1 MNIKLNKRFMN
12 TSVKKF
18 LLFILSFI
26 LFWFY
31 IYRFKLVGFPI
42 STSQFLIL
50 LGSIFILIKIY
61 NKKCIKFDYGI
72 AIFIIGLITPFFFI
86 GLTSVI
92 NAQSDFSIITY
103 FMSIPYSLLGF
114 YCIKYYIKE
123 THQKIS
129 FNDIAMLFIFT
140 GVAQALLS
148 LIAFFIP
155 DIGNFLINIQA
166 FGKEAGKELA
176 ENQFSRRLIG
186 LGAMYF
192 GGGIIYAIDLV
203 LITQLMLDKTLYKD
217 KIYKF
222 FPFFYLII
230 FACGMMMARTTI
242 VGLFFSIL
250 LLLKYS
256 YKKILHIVKTVLPAI
271 LLLILMS
278 SILFFNYG
286 DRAWKLY
293 YFAFELFINLSSG
306 RGFQTGSSNAT
317 LRMIKFPDSND
328 YKSWLIGDALFSTPD
343 GHYYMYTDVG
353 FCRSIFYFGII
364 GSLALLLTQSL
375 MLLYVM
381 KNLDKKYRYFLFIL
395 WLMFLT
401 LNIKGFVLIHMY
413 LIPFYFIDKQDFLCS
428 SNEGVLKNA

>member
-1 MNIKLNKRFMN
+1 MSIKLSKKIINNSIKQFFLFM
-12 TSVKKF
+12 
-18 LLFILSFI
+18 ISFI

-42 STSQFLIL
+42 STSQFLML
-50 LGSIFILIKIY
+50 LGSIFLLIKTH
-61 NKKCIKFDYGI
+61 NKKRIIFDYGI
-72 AIFIIGLITPFFFI
+72 AIFIIGLIIPIFFI

-92 NAQSDFSIITY
+92 NAQSDFSILTY
-103 FMSIPYSLLGF
+103 LMSIPYSLLAF
-114 YCIKYYIKE
+114 YCFKFYKKE
-123 THQKIS
+123 IHQKIT
-129 FNDIAMLFIFT
+129 FNDIALLFILT
-140 GVAQALLS
+140 GVIQSFLS
-148 LIAFFIP
+148 LIGFIIP
-155 DIGNFLINIQA
+155 DFGHFLIDIQA
-166 FGKEAGKELA
+166 YGRETGKELA

-192 GGGIIYAIDLV
+192 GGGIIYAIDLI
-203 LITQLMLDKTLYKD
+203 LITQLMLDKTLYKN

-222 FPFFYLII
+222 LPFFYLII

-242 VGLFFSIL
+242 VGLFFSSL
-250 LLLKYS
+250 LLLNNS
-256 YKKILHIVKTVLPAI
+256 YRKILHIIKTGLPAI
-271 LLLILMS
+271 LMIIIMS

-293 YFAFELFINLSSG
+293 YFAFEMFINLSSG
-306 RGFQTGSSNAT
+306 KGFQTGSSNTT
-317 LRMIKFPDSND
+317 LKMIKFPDSNNF
-328 YKSWLIGDALFSTPD
+328 KSWIIGDALFSTPD

-364 GSLALLLTQSL
+364 GSLTLLITQSL

-381 KNLDKKYRYFLFIL
+381 KKLDKKYRYFLFIL

-413 LIPFYFIDKQDFLCS
+413 LIPFYFIDKQNNICPTT
-428 SNEGVLKNA
+428 EGARRYA